1 MNPAANPPHYPFKDE
16 PFDWHPYANIFPLME
31 DEDLE
36 KLANDIELNRQ
47 LNPIQM
53 YGGLILDGRNRYKAI
68 EIINHRR
75 LVEGKPLMALSYGTF
90 AKDVTPEND
99 NKALSFVRSH
109 NVTRRNL
116 KPSQLH
122 AIGVKIEAYY
132 AEIAK
137 REIEWKKQ
145 KADRDVVSV
154 VNSQPGSVENK
165 SAYKAAQDLGTG
177 QQGINRA
184 KVIEAADPELFE
196 KLHKGEISTNAA
208 YNQIKGYT
216 KKEPD
221 QPIEEESDPT
231 TIQISSEEII
241 IQFVSHIE
249 NFFPDEIQCCL
260 NAVHERRR
268 DAVKEFIANLKI
280 TDPLLFN

>member
-1 MNPAANPPHYPFKDE
+1 MNPAANPPHYPFQDD

-36 KLANDIELNRQ
+36 KLANDIEANGQ
-47 LNPIQM
+47 LNPVQI

-75 LVEGKPLMALSYGTF
+75 LVEGKSLMMLSYGTF
-90 AKDVTPEND
+90 EKDVDPEND
-99 NKALSFVRSH
+99 NKALSYVRSH

-122 AIGVKIEAYY
+122 AIGVEIEAHY
-132 AEIAK
+132 ADIAK

-145 KADRDVVSV
+145 KADQEISV
-154 VNSQPGSVENK
+154 VNSQPGSMENK
-165 SAYKAAQDLGTG
+165 SAYKAAKDIGTG

-184 KVIEAADPELFE
+184 KAVKEADPELFN

-208 YNQIKGYT
+208 YNQVKGYT
-216 KKEPD
+216 KKEPEA
-221 QPIEEESDPT
+221 PIEEESDSQT
-231 TIQISSEEII
+231 LEVTSEEII
-241 IQFVSHIE
+241 ISFVSNIE
-249 NFFPDEIQCCL
+249 SLFLDEIQYCL
-260 NAVHERRR
+260 NEIHNRRR